1 MAVWCFT
8 PRRVYDPPS
17 RMRAQWG
24 NCGSITSVRTQGTTR
39 RHCTRLQKNRWRQV
53 VYKSNQKNNKM
64 GSYVSRRRTWYDI
77 DDCCGR
83 SPAHS
88 PSSSR
93 SPSPVRSYVYCA
105 NMACCNS
112 AKVEKI
118 SDWCVARIGDKR
130 EFRFCSRACWKEWL
144 EMPGYMGSWHSPLSQ
159 VLSTPSTVANDSPEA
174 KVPEGKGEMPLIH
187 I

>member
-1 MAVWCFT
+1 
-8 PRRVYDPPS
+8 
-17 RMRAQWG
+17 
-24 NCGSITSVRTQGTTR
+24 
-39 RHCTRLQKNRWRQV
+39 
-53 VYKSNQKNNKM
+53 M

-93 SPSPVRSYVYCA
+93 SPSPVHRYVYCA

-144 EMPGYMGSWHSPLSQ
+144 DMPGYMGSWHSPLSQ